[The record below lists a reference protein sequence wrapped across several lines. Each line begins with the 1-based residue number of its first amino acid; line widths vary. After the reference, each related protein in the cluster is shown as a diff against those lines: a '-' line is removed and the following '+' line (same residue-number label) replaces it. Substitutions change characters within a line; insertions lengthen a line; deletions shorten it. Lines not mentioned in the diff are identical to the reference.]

1 MVADCRASLS
11 TDVHGRA
18 RGRPTWSQ
26 VLSMDDPRLPIGGAE
41 ISATPPTMARDQ
53 AVIGWLATRPA
64 LPDLTRDL
72 LIDVLIFWESLAP
85 LPAVTAVPGTG
96 ADVGEVLR
104 SVARRLSAHPFHP
117 DDHQTQMVLADL
129 HCLLG
134 LAWYS
139 LLDPLSARAGR
150 CRWEQHRD
158 GVVQLRVLET
168 DTAVDLALAD
178 LRRERGD

>member
-1 MVADCRASLS
+1 
-11 TDVHGRA
+11 
-18 RGRPTWSQ
+18 
-26 VLSMDDPRLPIGGAE
+26 MDDPRLPIGGAE

-134 LAWYS
+134 LTWYS
-139 LLDPLSARAGR
+139 LLDPDSARAGW